1 MSEKITPA
9 EQRIAQ
15 AGVVGRTMEQIDA
28 LVRALGGWRHWSATA
43 FARSAHTGK
52 SSALDRL
59 HIQATEARDEA
70 HAATLIAAYR
80 LFEVDRLHD
89 HYLDVCQ
96 EAGIEPD
103 SAVPPAPTRIA
114 PGRVAA

>member
-1 MSEKITPA
+1 MSETSSPA

-28 LVRALGGWRHWSATA
+28 LVRALGSWRHWSATA
-43 FARSAHTGK
+43 FARSAHIGK
-52 SSALDRL
+52 SHALDRL
-59 HIQATEARDEA
+59 HGQAADERDQA

-80 LFEVDRLHD
+80 LFEVDRLHE

-96 EAGIEPD
+96 EAGIEPEGFIL
-103 SAVPPAPTRIA
+103 PAPTRIA
-114 PGRVAA
+114 PGQVAA